1 MSQTNLALQ
10 ASSAALTQMI
20 PQIAGSIVAVH
31 SHRSRSSGFVWR
43 PNLIVTADEA
53 LADEGTIQV
62 TSPGGKT
69 LGASL
74 VGRDPSTDIALLS
87 VQGEGLAVLPLA
99 PIAVQTGALAL
110 SVGSRNGA
118 PVASLGIVSYAG
130 AAWRSLRGGEIEARI
145 ELDLRLHPAA
155 EGGIVLDAAGT
166 AFGMAVFGP
175 QRRVLVIPSATIER
189 VAALLATDGRIAR
202 GYLGL
207 GLQQVRLPDGSF
219 GLMVMTL
226 DPKGPAAAAD
236 IRQGDV
242 LVTCDGQRL
251 RGLQDLQ
258 AILGPS
264 GIGTVI
270 TLSVS
275 RGGQKVEAVLT
286 VATRDQ
292 A

>member
-145 ELDLRLHPAA
+145 ELDLRLHAAA

-286 VATRDQ
+286 IATRDQ